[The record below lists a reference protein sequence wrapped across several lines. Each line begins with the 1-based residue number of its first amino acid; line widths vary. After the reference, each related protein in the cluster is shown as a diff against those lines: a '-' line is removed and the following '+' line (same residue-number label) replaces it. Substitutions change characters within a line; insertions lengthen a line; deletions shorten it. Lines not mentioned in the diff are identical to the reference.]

1 MTPGKISFIVHIGN
15 CYVTNKTDNKRM
27 GYYFVKLLSDTVT
40 LHEDNTKY
48 WQVFKLGEL
57 DIKVSYIKIMKA
69 NMDWYWEPENN
80 PHIVIFKRVQYYI
93 PV

>member
-1 MTPGKISFIVHIGN
+1 MALVFKIGKSYNIIKIDP
-15 CYVTNKTDNKRM
+15 TTM

-93 PV
+93 PVYTIH